1 MTNRVENIA
10 ILIPCLNEEK
20 SIEKVINDFKN
31 ELPNAVIY
39 VYDNNSDDRT
49 FEIAKENAHVVKIVK
64 QKGKAR
70 VVRKMFQNIE
80 ADIYILVDGDD
91 TYPAEEINNML
102 NKFIALEADM
112 LVGDR
117 ISNLSYKKQNKRRFH
132 TFGNK
137 MIAKTVNQIF
147 RSNLQDI
154 FSGYRIFSRK
164 FIKTFPIL
172 SNEFELE
179 TEMSMHALEHE
190 FNIAEYPISY
200 RKRTDGSN
208 SKLHTYRDGFKIILT
223 ILKIF
228 KDYKP
233 FTFFSI
239 IGTFSLILGILV
251 GTPPIVEYFK
261 FSYVYKVPSAILA
274 TGLVLISMIAYTLAI
289 ILSALKREHR
299 KSYEL
304 QVLNYSEEE
313 NEVQQKN
320 FVETN

>member
-1 MTNRVENIA
+1 MTNKTENIA
-10 ILIPCLNEEK
+10 VLIPCLNEEK

-49 FEIAKENAHVVKIVK
+49 FEIAKQNAQVVKIVK

-80 ADIYILVDGDD
+80 ANIYILVDGDD

-102 NKFIALEADM
+102 NEFIALEADM

-117 ISNLSYKKQNKRRFH
+117 ISNLSYKKQNKRPFH

-137 MIAKTVNQIF
+137 LIAKTINRIF

-164 FIKTFPIL
+164 FVKTFPIL

-190 FNIAEYPISY
+190 LNIIEHPISY
-200 RKRTDGSN
+200 QKRTEGSN

-223 ILKIF
+223 ILNIF

-251 GTPPIVEYFK
+251 GTPPILEYFK

-274 TGLVLISMIAYTLAI
+274 TGLVLVSMIAYTLAI
-289 ILSALKREHR
+289 ILSGIKREHR

-313 NEVQQKN
+313 NEVKQKN